1 MIRDSIS
8 VNESRFT
15 ARRFTGN
22 STTHTRDDDDDDDD
36 DKNNAA
42 ASPRLLQEWE

>member
-22 STTHTRDDDDDDDD
+22 STTHTRDDDDDDD
-36 DKNNAA
+36 KNNAA